1 MTSDDGSRLYINNQ
15 LMIDNW
21 AVQGPTTRAVDY
33 NYPGGPVEIRVE
45 YFENTEN
52 ASIEV
57 HLGLIPDG
65 ARAPAPAPQ
74 PVAVVSSLGAC
85 AAPLGFTA
93 IVNSDTLNFR
103 EGPSTAF
110 PVMTTLPWC
119 ETVQLTGFKAPPP
132 STWVQVRLPDGR
144 TAWANSNYMVLGV
157 GLEQM
162 SVSSD

>member
-1 MTSDDGSRLYINNQ
+1 
-15 LMIDNW
+15 MIDNW
-21 AVQGPTTRAVDY
+21 GVQGPTTRAVDY

-65 ARAPAPAPQ
+65 ARAPAPAQ
-74 PVAVVSSLGAC
+74 PVQSVTTAAGAC

-93 IVNSDTLNFR
+93 TVNSDTLNFR

-110 PVMTTLPWC
+110 PVMATLPWC

-132 STWVQVRLPDGR
+132 STWVQVILPDGR
-144 TAWANSNYMVLGV
+144 KAWANSSYMTLGIPLSQMTVL
-157 GLEQM
+157 
-162 SVSSD
+162 SD